1 MKLSNGKKKIAEY
14 VFAEKQGI
22 LILSKQHQ
30 FCSVAS
36 LSLQLLL

>member
-1 MKLSNGKKKIAEY
+1 MIAEY

-30 FCSVAS
+30 V
-36 LSLQLLL
+36 QLLHCPCNYFCDDNE